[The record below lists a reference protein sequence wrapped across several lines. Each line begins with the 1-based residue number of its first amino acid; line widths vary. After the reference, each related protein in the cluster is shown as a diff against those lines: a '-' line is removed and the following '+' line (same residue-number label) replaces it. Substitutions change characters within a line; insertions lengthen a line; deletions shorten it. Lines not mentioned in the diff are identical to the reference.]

1 MSTIKN
7 NFKNEINDWIINSL
21 NESNKYKFIRTYLKK
36 NISQIDDP
44 ELNQINSKNF
54 YDFQCD
60 LSILIKDNDNKFH
73 IILINRYT
81 NAVGLTNIGEMLT
94 YCRLAKLLSAFIISV
109 VGHSSDINKIVS
121 NEENAKNIFEYDD
134 HKQIF
139 LLRLEDSN
147 PTVDSILPIYARKDF
162 QQIF

>member
-1 MSTIKN
+1 
-7 NFKNEINDWIINSL
+7 
-21 NESNKYKFIRTYLKK
+21 
-36 NISQIDDP
+36 
-44 ELNQINSKNF
+44 
-54 YDFQCD
+54 
-60 LSILIKDNDNKFH
+60 
-73 IILINRYT
+73 
-81 NAVGLTNIGEMLT
+81 MLT
-94 YCRLAKLLSAFIISV
+94 YCRLTRPLFAFIISV

-147 PTVDSILPIYARKDF
+147 PIVDSILPIYARKDF